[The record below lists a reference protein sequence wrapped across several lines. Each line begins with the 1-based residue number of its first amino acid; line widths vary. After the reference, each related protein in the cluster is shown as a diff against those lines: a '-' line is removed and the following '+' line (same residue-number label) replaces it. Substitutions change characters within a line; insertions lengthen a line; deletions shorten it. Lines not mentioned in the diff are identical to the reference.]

1 MSGATDMEVAVA
13 CGGTGGHLFPGLA
26 VGREL
31 RAQGVGVTLLVSPK
45 EVDREAVDGV
55 TDLRV
60 RVLPAVGLQ
69 GRNYPGFG
77 WSVALSMLAARR
89 LFRERRPAVVLGM
102 GGFTSVPPIL
112 VGRWMRC
119 GTALHESNTV
129 PGRANRWLGRRVDV
143 AMMGFDEA
151 AGRWDA
157 RAMEVTGTP
166 VRESIRPLD
175 AASCRGELGL
185 DPSRPVLTIMGGSQG
200 ATGLNRAMAAA
211 LPHLASRWPSLQCVH
226 LCGHRDVEAMR
237 RAHAEAGMRSVVEP
251 FSNRM
256 ERVLGA
262 TTVAVAR
269 SGASTLAEFAA
280 AGVPSVLVPLP
291 TSVDD
296 HQRFNA
302 RAMERAGGARV
313 LEQADMVPGRVMGA
327 LAGFLDDEPARARC
341 ARAAMALHRPDAAR
355 RMAERLVA
363 LARMRGV
370 ARGGRDATAARVVP
384 GATGATGVAP

>member
-31 RAQGVGVTLLVSPK
+31 RARGVGVTLLVSPK
-45 EVDREAVDGV
+45 EVDREAVAGV

-69 GRNYPGFG
+69 GRNYLGFG
-77 WSVALSMLAARR
+77 WSVVRSMVAARR
-89 LFRERRPAVVLGM
+89 LFRERRPSVVLGM

-112 VGRWMRC
+112 AGRWMGCR
-119 GTALHESNTV
+119 TALHESNTV
-129 PGRANRWLGRRVDV
+129 PGRANRWLGRRVDL
-143 AMMGFDEA
+143 AMVGFEEA
-151 AGRWDA
+151 SGRWGA
-157 RAMEVTGTP
+157 RSVEVTGTP
-166 VRESIRPLD
+166 VRECIRPLD
-175 AASCRGELGL
+175 ATSCRVELGL
-185 DPSRPVLTIMGGSQG
+185 DPAKPVLTIMGGSQG

-211 LPHLASRWPSLQCVH
+211 LPQIVARWPFLQCLH
-226 LCGHRDVEAMR
+226 LCGHRDLEAMR

-251 FSNRM
+251 FSSRM

-280 AGVPSVLVPLP
+280 AGVPSVLVPFP
-291 TSVDD
+291 ASVDD

-302 RAMERAGGARV
+302 RAMEVAGAARV
-313 LEQADMVPGRVMGA
+313 MEPADMAPGRVVVA
-327 LAGFLDDEPARARC
+327 LACFLDDEPARARC
-341 ARAAMALHRPDAAR
+341 ARAALGLHRPDAAR
-355 RMAERLVA
+355 RMADRLVA
-363 LARMRGV
+363 LARVRGTD
-370 ARGGRDATAARVVP
+370 RGGRDASVGRAVP
-384 GATGATGVAP
+384 GVTGVAP